1 MFQEFIIKVKRW
13 FKYQFDFERR
23 KYRHQLIKTV
33 KRYQP
38 WDYSFILD
46 ILERIG
52 EWNEIYYEKHGHFV
66 GALLVV
72 RDMKRLQ
79 KLCKIL
85 KDELALYEIGESS
98 EARRI
103 RLRVNLKNYKRFGKE
118 INEDFVIRF
127 PEELYLLK
135 AQNLLGK
142 LIAYR
147 LTRWWD

>member
-1 MFQEFIIKVKRW
+1 MFQKLIIKVKRW

-23 KYRHQLIKTV
+23 KYRHQLVKTA

-52 EWNEIYYEKHGHFV
+52 EWNEMYYNKHGHFV
-66 GALLVV
+66 GSPLVV
-72 RDMKRLQ
+72 RDMKLLQ
-79 KLCKIL
+79 ELCKIL
-85 KDELALYEIGESS
+85 KDELVLDEFRESS
-98 EARRI
+98 EARQI
-103 RLRVNLKNYKRFGKE
+103 RLGVNLKNYKRFGKE
-118 INEDFVIRF
+118 IDEDFVISH
-127 PEELYLLK
+127 PEELYLRK
-135 AQNLLGK
+135 TQNLLGK